1 MDSLDRQLEFSAQ
14 LIAPG
19 KREELLASAAEIFD
33 RRAAN
38 LGGGPARETPEGRLA
53 REFSTDHAELGRPE
67 VHRLASGLIE
77 REGVPVT
84 GDELTRLAA
93 HYWLSLPVLLWT
105 RSGHAFNRL
114 EIMLIFNEGDSD
126 GRPVVVDAVPTHELV
141 TNFEASARLAVS
153 VNGNFKLKVQMPD
166 ASFGPLGVP
175 GEIGAGAGVDAEA
188 ESKIILGPFGYSIR
202 SPEVQR
208 SGLGFPEVWW
218 RLERSSF
225 FDENDPGLRV
235 ILMVPHTT
243 ARLRVSARLLA
254 RRYTTFFGAGLRQAL
269 QDLPA
274 VMRQFFTGG
283 TPIAAAG
290 EWDLSG
296 AL

>member
-1 MDSLDRQLEFSAQ
+1 MDGLDHQLEFSAKP
-14 LIAPG
+14 IAPE
-19 KREELLASAAEIFD
+19 KREELLAAAADIFD
-33 RRAAN
+33 RRAAT
-38 LGGGPARETPEGRLA
+38 LGGGPAPETPEGRLA
-53 REFSTDHAELGRPE
+53 REFSTDRAELGRPE
-67 VHRLASGLIE
+67 VHRLASGRIE
-77 REGVPVT
+77 RAGVPVT
-84 GDELTRLAA
+84 GDELNRLAA
-93 HYWLSLPVLLWT
+93 HHWLSLPVSLWT

-114 EIMLIFNEGDSD
+114 EIKLIFNEGDSD

-141 TNFEASARLAVS
+141 TKFETSAKLAVS
-153 VNGNFKLKVQMPD
+153 VNGNFKLKVQLPD
-166 ASFGPLGVP
+166 ASFAPLGVP
-175 GEIGAGAGVDAEA
+175 AEIGGGAGVDAEA

-225 FDENDPGLRV
+225 LEENDPGLRV
-235 ILMVPHTT
+235 ILMTPRTT
-243 ARLRVSARLLA
+243 ARLRVGARLLA
-254 RRYTTFFGAGLRQAL
+254 TRYTTFFGAGFRHAL
-269 QDLPA
+269 WDLPA